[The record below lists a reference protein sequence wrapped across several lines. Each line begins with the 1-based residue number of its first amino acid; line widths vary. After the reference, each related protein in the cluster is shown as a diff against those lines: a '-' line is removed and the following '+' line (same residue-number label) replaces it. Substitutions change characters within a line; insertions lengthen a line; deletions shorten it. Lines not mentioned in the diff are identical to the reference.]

1 MVRYRRDYSP
11 DACYFFTLTL
21 LDRQSDYLTK
31 HISHL
36 SNAFRAVQ
44 AKANFITHALVVL
57 PDHIHCIWQL
67 PFNDLEYSK
76 RIRLIKACFTK
87 SLLPLNI
94 PLKKNERGNINL
106 WQTRFWNIES
116 EMIGIYKLTWI
127 IFIIILSNMGR

>member
-67 PFNDLEYSK
+67 PFNDSEYSK
-76 RIRLIKACFTK
+76 RIRLIKTCFTK
-87 SLLPLNI
+87 SLLQLNI

-106 WQTRFWNIES
+106 WQTQFWEHRIRDDRDLQTHVDYIHYNPVKH
-116 EMIGIYKLTWI
+116 G
-127 IFIIILSNMGR
+127 